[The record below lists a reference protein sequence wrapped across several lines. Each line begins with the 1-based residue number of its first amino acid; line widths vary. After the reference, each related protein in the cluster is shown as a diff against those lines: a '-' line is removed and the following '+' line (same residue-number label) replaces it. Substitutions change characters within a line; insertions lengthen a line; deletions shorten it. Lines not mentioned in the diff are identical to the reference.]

1 MGTQSS
7 LGDSSGVLSMLV
19 LVSCL
24 LGQYYPWCRS
34 LQPWRGRRGSPDHV
48 PGAPRMPTG
57 QPVPSGGGDAQVAAR
72 LPGGG
77 WPVQTAGNG
86 QKHTIHPFKQKS
98 RTEIEA
104 RLKRQ
109 SVIDPTSTVNTEV
122 EVAAVPA
129 EQGQNIDASKTEG
142 SISSSRSVSFSSAI
156 ARVLAAAGAGP
167 SIIDPDK
174 RSYGKRR
181 RRSPQIEPQ
190 RKNAHHFG
198 LKAPKVDQVKV
209 KSHGSFGREVHAPVI
224 VVKKDHTN
232 FLNGAK
238 ERRKRSD
245 NFIPFSV
252 YDDRRRKTLKIEEN
266 DARALPL
273 RLQIEKKEQLA
284 RQAKALA
291 LKNEKS
297 SKTQ

>member
-7 LGDSSGVLSMLV
+7 LGDSSGVLNMLV
-19 LVSCL
+19 LVVLSLSLALHPCL
-24 LGQYYPWCRS
+24 PASQSPVVEVMPKLQLAYLVEDGQYTRT
-34 LQPWRGRRGSPDHV
+34 D
-48 PGAPRMPTG
+48 M
-57 QPVPSGGGDAQVAAR
+57 AR
-72 LPGGG
+72 KFN
-77 WPVQTAGNG
+77 TR
-86 QKHTIHPFKQKS
+86 T
-98 RTEIEA
+98 RTEIEQ

-109 SVIDPTSTVNTEV
+109 SVIDPTSTVNIEV
-122 EVAAVPA
+122 EAVPA
-129 EQGQNIDASKTEG
+129 EEQNIDASKTEG
-142 SISSSRSVSFSSAI
+142 DSNRSVSFSSAI

-167 SIIDPDK
+167 SQVDPDA
-174 RSYGKRR
+174 RSYGRRR

-190 RKNAHHFG
+190 QSNAHQYG
-198 LKAPKVDQVKV
+198 LKAPNVDTVKV

-224 VVKKDHTN
+224 VKKKDHTN

-291 LKNEKS
+291 FKSKS

>member
-7 LGDSSGVLSMLV
+7 LGDSSGVLNMLV
-19 LVSCL
+19 LVVLTVYLALPACL
-24 LGQYYPWCRS
+24 PASQSPVVEVMPKLQLAYLVEDGQYT
-34 LQPWRGRRGSPDHV
+34 QPGM
-48 PGAPRMPTG
+48 A
-57 QPVPSGGGDAQVAAR
+57 
-72 LPGGG
+72 
-77 WPVQTAGNG
+77 
-86 QKHTIHPFKQKS
+86 TIINTQFNKKS

-109 SVIDPTSTVNTEV
+109 SVIDPTETQDTQVD
-122 EVAAVPA
+122 VAVVLA
-129 EQGQNIDASKTEG
+129 EQEQNIDASKTEG

-156 ARVLAAAGAGP
+156 ARVLAAAGAKP
-167 SIIDPDK
+167 SIIDPEK

-181 RRSPQIEPQ
+181 RRSPQIEHVK

-224 VVKKDHTN
+224 VVRKDHTN

-291 LKNEKS
+291 LKMRSHLRHSEMIMLTCS
-297 SKTQ
+297 V

>member
-7 LGDSSGVLSMLV
+7 LGDSSGVLNMLV
-19 LVSCL
+19 LVVLTVYLALPACL
-24 LGQYYPWCRS
+24 PASQSPVVEVMPKLQLAYLVEDGQYT
-34 LQPWRGRRGSPDHV
+34 QPGM
-48 PGAPRMPTG
+48 A
-57 QPVPSGGGDAQVAAR
+57 
-72 LPGGG
+72 
-77 WPVQTAGNG
+77 
-86 QKHTIHPFKQKS
+86 TIINTQFNKKS

-129 EQGQNIDASKTEG
+129 EQEQNIDASKTEG

-224 VVKKDHTN
+224 VVRKDHTN

-297 SKTQ
+297 SKAQ

>member
-7 LGDSSGVLSMLV
+7 LGDSSGVLNMLV
-19 LVSCL
+19 LVVLTVYLALPACL
-24 LGQYYPWCRS
+24 PASQSPVVEVMPKLQLAYLVEDGQYT
-34 LQPWRGRRGSPDHV
+34 QPGM
-48 PGAPRMPTG
+48 A
-57 QPVPSGGGDAQVAAR
+57 
-72 LPGGG
+72 
-77 WPVQTAGNG
+77 
-86 QKHTIHPFKQKS
+86 TIINTQFNKKS

-109 SVIDPTSTVNTEV
+109 SVIDPTPTVNTEV
-122 EVAAVPA
+122 EVWAGPA
-129 EQGQNIDASKTEG
+129 EQEQNIDASKTEG

-232 FLNGAK
+232 FLNGAE

-273 RLQIEKKEQLA
+273 RLQIEKKEHLA

>member
-7 LGDSSGVLSMLV
+7 LGDSRGVLNMLV
-19 LVSCL
+19 LSPDRVHLALPACL
-24 LGQYYPWCRS
+24 PASQSPVVEVMPKLQLAYLVEDGQYRQPGMARS
-34 LQPWRGRRGSPDHV
+34 IQFTHS
-48 PGAPRMPTG
+48 
-57 QPVPSGGGDAQVAAR
+57 
-72 LPGGG
+72 
-77 WPVQTAGNG
+77 N
-86 QKHTIHPFKQKS
+86 KKS

-129 EQGQNIDASKTEG
+129 EQEQNIDASKTEG

-224 VVKKDHTN
+224 VVRKDHTN

-297 SKTQ
+297 SKAQ

>member
-19 LVSCL
+19 LVVLTMSLALPGCL
-24 LGQYYPWCRS
+24 PASQSPVVEAMPKLQLAYLVEDGQYRQPGMARS
-34 LQPWRGRRGSPDHV
+34 IQSTHSNKKIEDGDRSEVKKTVCHRSDLDSQHRGRGRS
-48 PGAPRMPTG
+48 GA
-57 QPVPSGGGDAQVAAR
+57 GGTRAEHRCFED
-72 LPGGG
+72 GG
-77 WPVQTAGNG
+77 
-86 QKHTIHPFKQKS
+86 KHKQQSKCILQLCHSSSFGCRRS
-98 RTEIEA
+98 RT
-104 RLKRQ
+104 L
-109 SVIDPTSTVNTEV
+109 
-122 EVAAVPA
+122 
-129 EQGQNIDASKTEG
+129 
-142 SISSSRSVSFSSAI
+142 
-156 ARVLAAAGAGP
+156 
-167 SIIDPDK
+167 DK

-238 ERRKRSD
+238 ERRKRRD

>member
-7 LGDSSGVLSMLV
+7 LGDSSGVLNMLV
-19 LVSCL
+19 LVVLTVYLALPACL
-24 LGQYYPWCRS
+24 AASQSPVVEVMPKLQLAYLVEDGQYT
-34 LQPWRGRRGSPDHV
+34 QPGM
-48 PGAPRMPTG
+48 A
-57 QPVPSGGGDAQVAAR
+57 
-72 LPGGG
+72 
-77 WPVQTAGNG
+77 
-86 QKHTIHPFKQKS
+86 TIINTQFNKKS
-98 RTEIEA
+98 RTEIVA

-109 SVIDPTSTVNTEV
+109 SVIDPTETQDTQVD
-122 EVAAVPA
+122 VAVVPA
-129 EQGQNIDASKTEG
+129 EQEQNIDASKTEG

-156 ARVLAAAGAGP
+156 ARVLAAAGAKP
-167 SIIDPDK
+167 SIIDPEK

-266 DARALPL
+266 DARA
-273 RLQIEKKEQLA
+273 
-284 RQAKALA
+284 
-291 LKNEKS
+291 
-297 SKTQ
+297 

>member
-7 LGDSSGVLSMLV
+7 LGDSSGVLNMLV
-19 LVSCL
+19 LVVLTVYLALPACL
-24 LGQYYPWCRS
+24 PASQSPVVEVMPKLQLAYLVEDGQYT
-34 LQPWRGRRGSPDHV
+34 QPGM
-48 PGAPRMPTG
+48 A
-57 QPVPSGGGDAQVAAR
+57 
-72 LPGGG
+72 
-77 WPVQTAGNG
+77 
-86 QKHTIHPFKQKS
+86 TIINTQFNKKS

-109 SVIDPTSTVNTEV
+109 SVVDPTETQDTQVD
-122 EVAAVPA
+122 VAAVPA
-129 EQGQNIDASKTEG
+129 EQEQNIDASKTEG

-156 ARVLAAAGAGP
+156 ARVLAAAGAKP
-167 SIIDPDK
+167 SIIDPEK

-181 RRSPQIEPQ
+181 RRSPQIEHVK
-190 RKNAHHFG
+190 RKNALHFG

-209 KSHGSFGREVHAPVI
+209 KSHGSFGREGHAPVI
-224 VVKKDHTN
+224 VVRKDHTN

>member
-19 LVSCL
+19 LVVLTMYLALPACL
-24 LGQYYPWCRS
+24 PASQSPVVEVMPKLQLAYLVEDGQYT
-34 LQPWRGRRGSPDHV
+34 QPGM
-48 PGAPRMPTG
+48 A
-57 QPVPSGGGDAQVAAR
+57 
-72 LPGGG
+72 
-77 WPVQTAGNG
+77 
-86 QKHTIHPFKQKS
+86 TIINTQFNKKS

-109 SVIDPTSTVNTEV
+109 SVIDPTETQDTQVD
-122 EVAAVPA
+122 VAVVPA
-129 EQGQNIDASKTEG
+129 EQEQNIDASKTEG

-156 ARVLAAAGAGP
+156 ARVLAAAGAKP
-167 SIIDPDK
+167 SIIDPEK

-181 RRSPQIEPQ
+181 RRSPQIEHVK

-224 VVKKDHTN
+224 VVRKDHTN

-297 SKTQ
+297 SKAQ

>member
-7 LGDSSGVLSMLV
+7 LGDSRGVLSMLV
-19 LVSCL
+19 LVVLTMYLALPGCL
-24 LGQYYPWCRS
+24 PASQSPVVEVMPKLQLAYLVEDGQYRQPGMARS
-34 LQPWRGRRGSPDHV
+34 IQFTHS
-48 PGAPRMPTG
+48 
-57 QPVPSGGGDAQVAAR
+57 
-72 LPGGG
+72 
-77 WPVQTAGNG
+77 N
-86 QKHTIHPFKQKS
+86 KKS

-129 EQGQNIDASKTEG
+129 EQEQNIDASKTEG

-181 RRSPQIEPQ
+181 RRSPQIEHVK

-209 KSHGSFGREVHAPVI
+209 KSHGSFGRGVHAPVI
-224 VVKKDHTN
+224 VVRKDHTN

>member
-19 LVSCL
+19 LVVLTMYLALPGCL
-24 LGQYYPWCRS
+24 PASQSPVVEVMPKLQLAYLVEDGQYRQPGMARS
-34 LQPWRGRRGSPDHV
+34 IQFTHS
-48 PGAPRMPTG
+48 
-57 QPVPSGGGDAQVAAR
+57 
-72 LPGGG
+72 
-77 WPVQTAGNG
+77 N
-86 QKHTIHPFKQKS
+86 KKS

-129 EQGQNIDASKTEG
+129 EQEQNIDASKTEG

>member
-7 LGDSSGVLSMLV
+7 LGDSSGVLNMLV
-19 LVSCL
+19 LVVLTVYLALPACL
-24 LGQYYPWCRS
+24 PASQSPVVEVMPKLQLAYLVEDGQYT
-34 LQPWRGRRGSPDHV
+34 QPGM
-48 PGAPRMPTG
+48 A
-57 QPVPSGGGDAQVAAR
+57 
-72 LPGGG
+72 
-77 WPVQTAGNG
+77 
-86 QKHTIHPFKQKS
+86 TIINTQFNKKS

-109 SVIDPTSTVNTEV
+109 SVIDPTETQDTQVD
-122 EVAAVPA
+122 VAVVPA
-129 EQGQNIDASKTEG
+129 EQEQNIDASKTEG

-156 ARVLAAAGAGP
+156 ARVLAAAGAKP
-167 SIIDPDK
+167 SIIDPEK

-181 RRSPQIEPQ
+181 RRSPQIEHVK

-297 SKTQ
+297 SKAQ

>member
-7 LGDSSGVLSMLV
+7 LGDSSGVLNMLV
-19 LVSCL
+19 LVVLTVYLALPACL
-24 LGQYYPWCRS
+24 PASQSPVVEVMPKLQLAYLVEDGQYT
-34 LQPWRGRRGSPDHV
+34 QPGM
-48 PGAPRMPTG
+48 A
-57 QPVPSGGGDAQVAAR
+57 
-72 LPGGG
+72 
-77 WPVQTAGNG
+77 
-86 QKHTIHPFKQKS
+86 TIINTQFNKKS

-109 SVIDPTSTVNTEV
+109 SVIDPTETQDTQVDV
-122 EVAAVPA
+122 VVVPA
-129 EQGQNIDASKTEG
+129 EQEQNVDASKTEG

-156 ARVLAAAGAGP
+156 ARVLAAAGAKP
-167 SIIDPDK
+167 SIIDPEK

-181 RRSPQIEPQ
+181 RRSPQIEHVK

-224 VVKKDHTN
+224 VVRKDHTN

-252 YDDRRRKTLKIEEN
+252 DDDRRRKTLKVEEN

-297 SKTQ
+297 SKAQ